1 MEQARL
7 QSEQARKQLVSTVEN
22 IYLDAVSSQAQ
33 YEAAREQL
41 TAATESYTLVAEQFA
56 AGMRNT
62 VELLAEKQTVQQ
74 ASQDLLQ
81 SKYTAA
87 MNLLLLDI
95 YRGLM

>member
-1 MEQARL
+1 
-7 QSEQARKQLVSTVEN
+7 
-22 IYLDAVSSQAQ
+22 
-33 YEAAREQL
+33 
-41 TAATESYTLVAEQFA
+41 
-56 AGMRNT
+56 MRNT